1 MTTYTELV
9 DQIRA
14 YTETDSNVLTTTI
27 INDFI
32 EHAENRIFREVDLDA
47 FRSYQIAAL
56 TAGNGFVSLP
66 GLNVADFALIRSV
79 QIYGQSLAN
88 TRRTLEQ
95 KDITFMQEY
104 WPDRTATDTPIYYA
118 NWKAGNI
125 YLAPTPDVAYNI
137 EVALN
142 KLPTGLSSTNATT
155 WVSTN
160 APRTLLYASLCEAF
174 KYLKG
179 PYDLLALYE
188 QSYMKAIQDLAIEQQ
203 GRGRRDEYMSG
214 VLRPPLKSQQP

>member
-56 TAGNGFVSLP
+56 TAGNGFVYLP

-95 KDITFMQEY
+95 RAKK
-104 WPDRTATDTPIYYA
+104 PIMCARSEPRLHTYV
-118 NWKAGNI
+118 
-125 YLAPTPDVAYNI
+125 PDVYQCYGQTRRTSRQRQSVLTRI
-137 EVALN
+137 QEV
-142 KLPTGLSSTNATT
+142 
-155 WVSTN
+155 
-160 APRTLLYASLCEAF
+160 LC
-174 KYLKG
+174 
-179 PYDLLALYE
+179 
-188 QSYMKAIQDLAIEQQ
+188 
-203 GRGRRDEYMSG
+203 
-214 VLRPPLKSQQP
+214 